1 MRFDEFIKRAVCRR
15 LLHRRIY
22 HALLAG
28 GVRDEGEV
36 FRDVFAPVEAL
47 LDILTDTLFERAA
60 ILFANAHLPLAHF
73 DTGLE
78 VQEVRA
84 ERSHSGAAPALSHV
98 VEPLN
103 EEACLHLR
111 RKRAHA
117 LGDLA
122 AGKPLRGELCRRH
135 DQKSLPAAQV
145 FRIDHID
152 IVELLRGKAGVLIA
166 AGEIRADGDLHH
178 RVVFLRIARE
188 HFAVFVLADCR
199 RAAKAP
205 AAVHMGKNIRRRDVH
220 TVLKFFSV
228 LDDAQRRNGNI
239 VAFEQLW

>member
-1 MRFDEFIKRAVCRR
+1 MNKKNRPGKCRSAPFRFFLFAHKEDTERARPAVAGHRAARMRFNNFVKRAVCRR
-15 LLHRRIY
+15 LLHRRVH

-28 GVRDEGEV
+28 GVRDEGKV

-60 ILFANAHLPLAHF
+60 VLFANAHLPLAHF
-73 DTGLE
+73 DAGLE

-84 ERSHSGAAPALSHV
+84 KRSHSGAAPALSHV
-98 VEPLN
+98 VEPLD

-145 FRIDHID
+145 
-152 IVELLRGKAGVLIA
+152 L
-166 AGEIRADGDLHH
+166 
-178 RVVFLRIARE
+178 
-188 HFAVFVLADCR
+188 
-199 RAAKAP
+199 
-205 AAVHMGKNIRRRDVH
+205 
-220 TVLKFFSV
+220 
-228 LDDAQRRNGNI
+228 
-239 VAFEQLW
+239 